1 MELAVWAPGITDS
14 GENEH
19 FKLLGRPA
27 HVRAIALLNDPDVG
41 ATVTV
46 SFPDPPAAMVVEVGL
61 APRLSPEPPF
71 PD

>member
-1 MELAVWAPGITDS
+1 MELVVLNPGTTES

-19 FKLLGRPA
+19 FRPLGRPEQ
-27 HVRAIALLNDPDVG
+27 VRAIALLNDPDVG

-46 SFPDPPAAMVVEVGL
+46 SVPVPPDAMVVEEGL
-61 APRLSPEPPF
+61 ARRLRPEPPF